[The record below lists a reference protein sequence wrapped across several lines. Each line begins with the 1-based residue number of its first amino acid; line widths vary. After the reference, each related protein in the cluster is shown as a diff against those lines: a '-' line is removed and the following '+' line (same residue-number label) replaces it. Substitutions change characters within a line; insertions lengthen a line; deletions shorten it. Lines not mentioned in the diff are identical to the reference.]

1 MADWIRKARE
11 WISEDLTSTA
21 RAVAKWYF
29 DLIKNTFVVVVLWF
43 TWKKTGDPIVFIV
56 ASVTFGVFLLYILSY
71 PLMALFAIL
80 NYNSRSR
87 SSLLALLAVILG
99 GIAFYGAVAA
109 ISLAALE
116 VINALLSAQGSIK

>member
-11 WISEDLTSTA
+11 WVSEDFTSTA

-29 DLIKNTFVVVVLWF
+29 DLIKNAFVVVALWY
-43 TWKKTGDPIVFIV
+43 TWKKTGDAIVGTV
-56 ASVTFGVFLLYILSY
+56 ASVTFAIFFLYILSY
-71 PLMALFAIL
+71 PLMAMFAIL
-80 NYNSRSR
+80 NYASAPR

-116 VINALLSAQGSIK
+116 VFNALLSAQGSIK